1 MKPTGKQFVIT
12 ALFAVWFA
20 LHATWFYYCHRYVLA
35 GVMGAVTVAW
45 WYWVSLI
52 WRQRRQ

>member
-1 MKPTGKQFVIT
+1 MKQSHKQFVFP
-12 ALFAVWFA
+12 ALFAVWFT
-20 LHATWFYYCHRYVLA
+20 LDATWFYYCRQYVSC
-35 GVMGAVTVAW
+35 GVVSVVAVAW